1 MPPEWNSFIESG
13 DKFLSF
19 VNEQKEKFGETVD
32 LFKSDGQV
40 LGVIS
45 GILEEVGKTHWAVAG
60 LSMIGHLLTKVCEM
74 SDNQD
79 ECLKL
84 LQYMLDLAE
93 HINKLQSLLP
103 QENEKLTN
111 ALVVI
116 VKGSMLCAKQLHSKK
131 LFRFLKSSLDSKNL
145 SSLPSEI
152 DGLYPDLEL
161 TVGIATLQVSMQ
173 QPQRKPV
180 SQPECP
186 SQAGIY
192 K

>member
-84 LQYMLDLAE
+84 LQCY
-93 HINKLQSLLP
+93 
-103 QENEKLTN
+103 
-111 ALVVI
+111 LVSSHVR
-116 VKGSMLCAKQLHSKK
+116 SFSCRL
-131 LFRFLKSSLDSKNL
+131 LKSSLDSKNL
-145 SSLPSEI
+145 SSLRSEI